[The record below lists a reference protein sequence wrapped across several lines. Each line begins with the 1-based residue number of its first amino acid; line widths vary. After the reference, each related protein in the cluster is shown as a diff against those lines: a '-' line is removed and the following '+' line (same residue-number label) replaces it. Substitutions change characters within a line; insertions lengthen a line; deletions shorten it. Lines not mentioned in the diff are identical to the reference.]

1 MRKIP
6 LLGLPISLLLVAFLV
21 VAALPAV
28 VLAVPTPML
37 GWGTVTLNGDPAPL
51 GTTIE
56 IFVGSDSVAS
66 GSEITDR
73 MAGEY
78 GAVDVI
84 SDSDNYGQPLTYKVN
99 GLVATATKVMRS
111 CDTSVTPVF
120 GLCNQNVNLVAGGDQ
135 TQHTLTVTVS
145 PMGAGTVDTMP
156 AQPSGGYVEGTVV
169 TLTAT
174 ANSGN
179 TFMSWSG
186 DTDPSVGNVAT
197 VTMDSAKMVTASF
210 EVADPDAIIIP
221 LAPGWNVISTPIWLD
236 EDSDQTRDILAEG
249 YEGYRWSGSSWKTLS
264 KSYTWEPLE
273 AFYVKAATATFQPM
287 VSDEKPTVLPND
299 RKLSS
304 NKWALIGSS
313 PADGV
318 SPMAIDAVLAG
329 LNDNYVNVFIPGSG
343 ASCTVGNC
351 DGTNLDAYSGAW
363 VFVGG
368 EKTRTIVGSYFTP
381 VAQ

>member
-1 MRKIP
+1 
-6 LLGLPISLLLVAFLV
+6 
-21 VAALPAV
+21 
-28 VLAVPTPML
+28 
-37 GWGTVTLNGDPAPL
+37 
-51 GTTIE
+51 
-56 IFVGSDSVAS
+56 
-66 GSEITDR
+66 

-78 GAVDVI
+78 GAMDVM
-84 SDSDNYGQPLTYKVN
+84 SDSGNYGQPLTYKVN
-99 GLVATATKVMRS
+99 GFVATATKVMRP
-111 CDTSVTPVF
+111 CDTSATPVF
-120 GLCNQNVNLVAGGDQ
+120 GLCNQNVNLVAVSGDQ
-135 TQHTLTVTVS
+135 TLYTLTVIVI
-145 PMGAGTVDTMP
+145 PVGAGTVAAAP
-156 AQPSGGYVEGTVV
+156 AQPSGGYIEDTVV

-197 VTMDSAKMVTASF
+197 VTMDSDKMVTASF
-210 EVADPDAIIIP
+210 VVADPDAIIIP

-236 EDSDQTRDILAEG
+236 DDSDKTRDILPIG
-249 YEGYRWSGSSWKTLS
+249 YEGYRWSGTSWKTLS

-273 AFYVKAATATFQPM
+273 AFYVKAASATFQPM

-304 NKWALIGSS
+304 RKWALIGSS
-313 PADGV
+313 PADGA
-318 SPMAIDAVLAG
+318 SPMAIDDVLAG
-329 LNDNYVNVFIPGSG
+329 LNNNYVNVFIPGSG

-351 DGTNLDAYSGAW
+351 DGTNLNAYSGAW

-368 EKTRTIVGSYFTP
+368 ESTRTIVGSYFTP